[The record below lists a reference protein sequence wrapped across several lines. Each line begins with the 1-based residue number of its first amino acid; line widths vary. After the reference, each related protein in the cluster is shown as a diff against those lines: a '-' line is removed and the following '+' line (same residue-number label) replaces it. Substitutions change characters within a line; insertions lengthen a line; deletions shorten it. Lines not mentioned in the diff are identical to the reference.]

1 MQAPYGLSLKWS
13 LENKRAFGIGCAV
26 ALFLL
31 IGLASYEPLFEL
43 ALVEE
48 DEAAG
53 LLVVGMLVITSAII
67 GQALAK
73 RKRLEQKLQRSDA
86 LLHGIVEGTTDA
98 VFVKDLQG
106 RYLLINSAFAQRCG
120 RSVAEVLGKDDAA
133 LLPPAEARRLL
144 EIDRTVLASGT
155 PQTGEDCLTVAGEL
169 RTFLT
174 TRGVYRDEQGAIAGL
189 IGIARDI
196 TELKRMQRAQRR
208 ARAIA
213 QRRRLGQTAI
223 TAARSRL
230 ARDLHDAVT
239 QTLFSASLIAD
250 VLPRLWTHR
259 PDEGQRRLDELRQLM
274 RGALA
279 EMRVLL
285 LELHPVAL
293 GEAGL
298 SELLRQL
305 TEAVAGRARLPVT
318 LVVDGVCRPPH
329 DVQLA
334 LYRIAQEAL
343 NNVAQHAGARQAL
356 VRLSCRPGQIELL
369 MSDDGRGFDPASVG
383 PESTGLRMMR
393 ERAAA
398 IGATL
403 RIDSQPGSGTRI
415 TIVWRPAHAGT

>member
-1 MQAPYGLSLKWS
+1 MQAAHGIQLHWTLQKKRIAEIVCATVLLGLL
-13 LENKRAFGIGCAV
+13 
-26 ALFLL
+26 
-31 IGLASYEPLFEL
+31 GLASAETVLEHTL
-43 ALVEE
+43 IDDDAV
-48 DEAAG
+48 AG
-53 LLVVGMLVITSAII
+53 LLALGLLLVAGVAI
-67 GQALAK
+67 GQELGE
-73 RKRLEQKLQRSDA
+73 RGRLERKLRRSA
-86 LLHGIVEGTTDA
+86 NLLQGLVEGTTDA

-155 PQTGEDCLTVAGEL
+155 PQIGEDRLTVAGEL

-230 ARDLHDAVT
+230 ARDLHDTVT
-239 QTLFSASLIAD
+239 QMLFSTSLIAD
-250 VLPRLWTHR
+250 VLPRLWAHS
-259 PDEGQRRLDELRQLM
+259 PNEGQRRLDELRQLT

-279 EMRVLL
+279 GMRLLL
-285 LELHPVAL
+285 LELDPTARK
-293 GEAGL
+293 EAGL

-318 LVVDGVCRPPH
+318 LVVDGPCSPPH
-329 DVQLA
+329 DVRLA

-415 TIVWRPAHAGT
+415 TIVWRPARAGT